1 MSKKEFDF
9 RDPII
14 QKVVEKFISRSDV
27 GYSKY
32 KVTLDQD
39 SKSINEWLNNI
50 QEELMD
56 AVNYIEK
63 LKSAVDSKQS
73 KSHVKEIPTKLLFQ
87 YVASVIYPGDL
98 DEKNGFRWS
107 DVTNIWGLPSGE
119 YFTID
124 SFPSSKDNKE

>member
-63 LKSAVDSKQS
+63 LKAVLATELQE
-73 KSHVKEIPTKLLFQ
+73 VLLKD
-87 YVASVIYPGDL
+87 YN
-98 DEKNGFRWS
+98 EK
-107 DVTNIWGLPSGE
+107 DKT
-119 YFTID
+119 
-124 SFPSSKDNKE
+124 

>member
-27 GYSKY
+27 GYGKY

-63 LKSAVDSKQS
+63 LKPVLADELQEV
-73 KSHVKEIPTKLLFQ
+73 LLKN
-87 YVASVIYPGDL
+87 YH
-98 DEKNGFRWS
+98 EK
-107 DVTNIWGLPSGE
+107 D
-119 YFTID
+119 
-124 SFPSSKDNKE
+124 

>member
-1 MSKKEFDF
+1 MSKKGYDF

-27 GYSKY
+27 GFDKY
-32 KVTLDQD
+32 KVTLDED

-63 LKSAVDSKQS
+63 LKSVLADELQEV
-73 KSHVKEIPTKLLFQ
+73 LLKN
-87 YVASVIYPGDL
+87 YN
-98 DEKNGFRWS
+98 EK
-107 DVTNIWGLPSGE
+107 DKT
-119 YFTID
+119 
-124 SFPSSKDNKE
+124 

>member
-1 MSKKEFDF
+1 MSKRGYDF

-27 GYSKY
+27 GFNKY
-32 KVTLDQD
+32 KVTLDED

-63 LKSAVDSKQS
+63 LKSVLADELQEV
-73 KSHVKEIPTKLLFQ
+73 LLKN
-87 YVASVIYPGDL
+87 YN
-98 DEKNGFRWS
+98 EK
-107 DVTNIWGLPSGE
+107 DKT
-119 YFTID
+119 
-124 SFPSSKDNKE
+124 

>member
-1 MSKKEFDF
+1 MSKRGYDF

-32 KVTLDQD
+32 KITLDQD

-63 LKSAVDSKQS
+63 LKAVLTTELQE
-73 KSHVKEIPTKLLFQ
+73 VLLKD
-87 YVASVIYPGDL
+87 YN
-98 DEKNGFRWS
+98 EK
-107 DVTNIWGLPSGE
+107 DKT
-119 YFTID
+119 
-124 SFPSSKDNKE
+124 

>member
-1 MSKKEFDF
+1 MSKRGYDF

-63 LKSAVDSKQS
+63 LKAVLATELQE
-73 KSHVKEIPTKLLFQ
+73 VLLKD
-87 YVASVIYPGDL
+87 YN
-98 DEKNGFRWS
+98 EK
-107 DVTNIWGLPSGE
+107 DKT
-119 YFTID
+119 
-124 SFPSSKDNKE
+124 

>member
-1 MSKKEFDF
+1 MSKRGYDF

-27 GYSKY
+27 GFSKY
-32 KVTLDQD
+32 KVTLDED

-63 LKSAVDSKQS
+63 LKSVLADELQEV
-73 KSHVKEIPTKLLFQ
+73 LLKN
-87 YVASVIYPGDL
+87 YH
-98 DEKNGFRWS
+98 EK
-107 DVTNIWGLPSGE
+107 D
-119 YFTID
+119 
-124 SFPSSKDNKE
+124 

>member
-1 MSKKEFDF
+1 MSKRGYDF

-27 GYSKY
+27 GFNKY
-32 KVTLDQD
+32 KITLDQD

-63 LKSAVDSKQS
+63 LKAVLADELQEVLLKNYHE
-73 KSHVKEIPTKLLFQ
+73 KDETK
-87 YVASVIYPGDL
+87 
-98 DEKNGFRWS
+98 
-107 DVTNIWGLPSGE
+107 
-119 YFTID
+119 
-124 SFPSSKDNKE
+124 

>member
-1 MSKKEFDF
+1 MSKREYDF

-27 GYSKY
+27 GFDKY
-32 KVTLDQD
+32 KVTLDED

-63 LKSAVDSKQS
+63 LKSVLADELQEV
-73 KSHVKEIPTKLLFQ
+73 LLKN
-87 YVASVIYPGDL
+87 YH
-98 DEKNGFRWS
+98 EK
-107 DVTNIWGLPSGE
+107 D
-119 YFTID
+119 
-124 SFPSSKDNKE
+124 

>member
-1 MSKKEFDF
+1 MEI

-14 QKVVEKFISRSDV
+14 KKVIEKFLERSDV
-27 GYSKY
+27 GYDKY

-63 LKSAVDSKQS
+63 LKSGLADELQEV
-73 KSHVKEIPTKLLFQ
+73 LLKN
-87 YVASVIYPGDL
+87 YH
-98 DEKNGFRWS
+98 EK
-107 DVTNIWGLPSGE
+107 D
-119 YFTID
+119 
-124 SFPSSKDNKE
+124 

>member
-1 MSKKEFDF
+1 MNKKEYDF

-27 GYSKY
+27 GFSKY
-32 KVTLDQD
+32 KVTLDED

-63 LKSAVDSKQS
+63 LKSVLADELQEV
-73 KSHVKEIPTKLLFQ
+73 LLKN
-87 YVASVIYPGDL
+87 YN
-98 DEKNGFRWS
+98 EK
-107 DVTNIWGLPSGE
+107 D
-119 YFTID
+119 
-124 SFPSSKDNKE
+124 

>member
-1 MSKKEFDF
+1 MSKRGYDF

-27 GYSKY
+27 GFDKY
-32 KVTLDQD
+32 KVTLDED

-63 LKSAVDSKQS
+63 LKSVLADELQEV
-73 KSHVKEIPTKLLFQ
+73 LLKN
-87 YVASVIYPGDL
+87 YH
-98 DEKNGFRWS
+98 EK
-107 DVTNIWGLPSGE
+107 D
-119 YFTID
+119 
-124 SFPSSKDNKE
+124 

>member
-1 MSKKEFDF
+1 MSKKEYDF

-63 LKSAVDSKQS
+63 LKSVLADELQEV
-73 KSHVKEIPTKLLFQ
+73 LLKN
-87 YVASVIYPGDL
+87 YH
-98 DEKNGFRWS
+98 EK
-107 DVTNIWGLPSGE
+107 D
-119 YFTID
+119 
-124 SFPSSKDNKE
+124 

>member
-1 MSKKEFDF
+1 MSKRGYDF

-63 LKSAVDSKQS
+63 LKAVLATELQ
-73 KSHVKEIPTKLLFQ
+73 EALLKD
-87 YVASVIYPGDL
+87 YN
-98 DEKNGFRWS
+98 EK
-107 DVTNIWGLPSGE
+107 DKT
-119 YFTID
+119 
-124 SFPSSKDNKE
+124 

>member
-1 MSKKEFDF
+1 MSKKEYDF

-27 GYSKY
+27 GFSKY
-32 KVTLDQD
+32 KVTLDED

-63 LKSAVDSKQS
+63 LKSVLADELQEV
-73 KSHVKEIPTKLLFQ
+73 LLKN
-87 YVASVIYPGDL
+87 YN
-98 DEKNGFRWS
+98 EKN
-107 DVTNIWGLPSGE
+107 
-119 YFTID
+119 
-124 SFPSSKDNKE
+124 

>member
-32 KVTLDQD
+32 KVTLDQA
-39 SKSINEWLNNI
+39 SKSITEWLNNI

-63 LKSAVDSKQS
+63 LKSVLADELQEV
-73 KSHVKEIPTKLLFQ
+73 LLKN
-87 YVASVIYPGDL
+87 YH
-98 DEKNGFRWS
+98 EK
-107 DVTNIWGLPSGE
+107 D
-119 YFTID
+119 
-124 SFPSSKDNKE
+124 